1 MEDLTEA
8 YITKAPVEV
17 QGVLR
22 PVRQL
27 VLEVDL
33 QLTQPLS
40 YQMPTFKK
48 QGKAVFHC
56 AAQKKHLVIYPTQA
70 AIEHFGARFEGYRT
84 SKCAFQIPYSMPLI
98 EELIEDLARFNLDAL
113 ENR

>member
-8 YITKAPVEV
+8 YTTKAPVEV
-17 QGVLR
+17 QSVLR

-27 VLEVDL
+27 VLEVDPE
-33 QLTQPLS
+33 LTQTLS

-48 QGKAVFHC
+48 HGKAVFHC

-84 SKCAFQIPYSMPLI
+84 SKSAIQIPYSMPLI
-98 EELIEDLARFNLDAL
+98 EELIKDLARFNLDSL
-113 ENR
+113 ENL